1 MWRCS
6 VEVLRRVEVDLAT
19 SRERAEA
26 RRRWRARRWLARR
39 QLTYH
44 RKGRRLQPLRTAHRN
59 DGSHRN
65 EDRIESLAIAH
76 GDIAR
81 RGRGWPL
88 AIAHGNIARGWH
100 GLPRAEAPLHEGT
113 EQSEAIICNHM
124 QSYALRGNQG
134 QSGAIRG
141 NQCTCTKEPSRSR
154 CSNAAP
160 PSCPTILNETVS
172 APPSCPQHTL
182 NDACASYGTKEPP
195 AAIAACCA
203 ACTEAAC
210 CGFSC
215 GCCGSSCW

>member
-39 QLTYH
+39 QLTNH

-65 EDRIESLAIAH
+65 EDRIESLAIAHGDIARRGRGWPLAIAH

-124 QSYALRGNQG
+124 HSEAIRGNQG
-134 QSGAIRG
+134 QSEAI
-141 NQCTCTKEPSRSR
+141 S
-154 CSNAAP
+154 
-160 PSCPTILNETVS
+160 V
-172 APPSCPQHTL
+172 
-182 NDACASYGTKEPP
+182 P
-195 AAIAACCA
+195 ARRNRAGR
-203 ACTEAAC
+203 EAQMRLLLRARP
-210 CGFSC
+210 F
-215 GCCGSSCW
+215 

>member
-39 QLTYH
+39 QLTNH

-113 EQSEAIICNHM
+113 EQSEAIRGNQR
-124 QSYALRGNQG
+124 QSYAIICTQR

-141 NQCTCTKEPSRSR
+141 NQRQSVYLHEGTEPVAR
-154 CSNAAP
+154 
-160 PSCPTILNETVS
+160 L
-172 APPSCPQHTL
+172 
-182 NDACASYGTKEPP
+182 K
-195 AAIAACCA
+195 
-203 ACTEAAC
+203 
-210 CGFSC
+210 
-215 GCCGSSCW
+215 CGSSFVPDHFERDRVGSSFVPAAHVE

>member
-39 QLTYH
+39 QLTNH

-100 GLPRAEAPLHEGT
+100 GLARAEAPLHEGT
-113 EQSEAIICNHM
+113 EQSEAIRGNQR
-124 QSYALRGNQG
+124 QSEAIRGNQG
-134 QSGAIRG
+134 QSEAIRG
-141 NQCTCTKEPSRSR
+141 NQRQSVYLHEGTEPVAR
-154 CSNAAP
+154 
-160 PSCPTILNETVS
+160 L
-172 APPSCPQHTL
+172 
-182 NDACASYGTKEPP
+182 K
-195 AAIAACCA
+195 
-203 ACTEAAC
+203 
-210 CGFSC
+210 
-215 GCCGSSCW
+215 CGSSFVPDHFERDRVGSSFVPAAHVE